1 MRKRVLVVDDEE
13 NVVKLISAMLSYDDR
28 YQVAVARDGQEA
40 LSMAL
45 QERPDLVILDM
56 LMPKLDGAAVCRELK
71 SNLATVHTKVIVL
84 SALTQQGDRQRALMA
99 GADDFLTKPFSPTA
113 LLLKVEQILGS
124 EQES

>member
-13 NVVKLISAMLSYDDR
+13 NVVKLISATLGYDDR

-40 LSMAL
+40 LSIAL
-45 QERPDLVILDM
+45 HERPDLVILDM
-56 LMPKLDGAAVCRELK
+56 LMPKLDGSAVCRELK
-71 SNLATVHTKVIVL
+71 ANLVTAHTKVIML
-84 SALTQQGDRQRALMA
+84 TALTQQGDRQRALMA

-113 LLLKVEQILGS
+113 LLLKVEQILDS

>member
-13 NVVKLISAMLSYDDR
+13 NVVKLISATLGYDDR

-40 LSMAL
+40 LSIAL
-45 QERPDLVILDM
+45 HERPDLVILDM
-56 LMPKLDGAAVCRELK
+56 LMPKLDGSAVCRELK
-71 SNLATVHTKVIVL
+71 ANLVTAHTKVIML
-84 SALTQQGDRQRALMA
+84 TALTQQGDRQRALMA

-113 LLLKVEQILGS
+113 LLLKIEQILDS